1 MYDYDYN
8 QEFCDDETYGEMG
21 TTTTLDNMSV
31 TSSVRRQHKVIYN
44 IKCLDTGF
52 HKVKRRVD
60 NKIVKIEYYH
70 SNITPGSSIRNA
82 ITGNYSQYKVGSCAE
97 CLFFKVTNAT
107 ADEKNKQ
114 PFVMFF
120 ESPSQYER
128 HFKCTVSQDTKE
140 TWQRKHDVEWKIRN
154 K

>member
-8 QEFCDDETYGEMG
+8 QEFCDDETYGEMVSN
-21 TTTTLDNMSV
+21 TTLDNMSV

-44 IKCLDTGF
+44 IKNLDTGL
-52 HKVKRRVD
+52 HKVKRRID
-60 NKIVKIEYYH
+60 NKIIKIEYYH
-70 SNITPGSSIRNA
+70 SNITPGSYIRNA
-82 ITGNYSQYKVGSCAE
+82 ITGNYTDYKVGTRAE

-114 PFVMFF
+114 PYNMFF

-128 HFKCTVSQDTKE
+128 HFKTTVSQDIKE
-140 TWQRKHDVEWKIRN
+140 VWQRKHDVEWKIRN